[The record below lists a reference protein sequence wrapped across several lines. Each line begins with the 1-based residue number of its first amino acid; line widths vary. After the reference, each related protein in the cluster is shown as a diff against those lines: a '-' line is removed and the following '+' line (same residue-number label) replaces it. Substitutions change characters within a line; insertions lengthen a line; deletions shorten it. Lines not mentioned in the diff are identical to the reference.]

1 MKKDAA
7 TRRDPVTK
15 VIAGYSNSEFQAM
28 IDNFRYETMLV
39 GGDVSLFANTRLASF
54 LHTTIVSPRKA
65 YVPIPSEPNP
75 EVGKVEA
82 ETAYGKLSLDDYV
95 TSPKS
100 FIQAFIVAHQGK
112 VVYERYPGMKPTD
125 SHLWASTAK
134 PIAGLLIEQ
143 LVDEGKIDLNNTY
156 SKYVPDFIDTA
167 WANIKIIDLFN
178 MASGLNIVEDDDT
191 RSDPTS
197 LTTRLFRSEFGFPD
211 PVTNKLESTRYIMK
225 LATKITEPGKRFD
238 YSSMITQS
246 LVILVEEVLNKRFS
260 DAVDERVFS
269 HMSLD
274 GDMQIHQS
282 GGDHLEGIHGLVS
295 SRLRNL
301 MHFGM
306 LFTPSWNKVSEKKV
320 VSDAALSRIRRELPS
335 HEVYMGGSD
344 GPRFMAALNDYV
356 ISNNRQWDD
365 IFPDGDM
372 FKLGFMGQGLYV
384 SPDRDLVISYFST
397 NPDTNPG
404 QGYMRPIAKS
414 GLFDL

>member
-1 MKKDAA
+1 MEKKSA
-7 TRRDPVTK
+7 TSRDPVSK
-15 VIAGYSNSEFQAM
+15 VLAGYSNSEFQAM

-65 YVPIPSEPNP
+65 SAPLPYEPNP
-75 EVGKVEA
+75 GVGKIEA
-82 ETAYGKLSLDDYV
+82 ETAYGKLSLDDFV

-100 FIQAFIVAHQGK
+100 FIQAFIVAYKGK
-112 VVYERYPGMKPTD
+112 VVYERYPGMNPTD

-143 LVDEGKIDLNNTY
+143 LVDEGKIDLNSTY
-156 SKYVPDFIDTA
+156 SEYVPDFIDTA

-178 MASGLNIVEDDDT
+178 MASGLNIVENDDT

-211 PVTNKLESTRYIMK
+211 PVTNKLESTRTIMK
-225 LATKITEPGKRFD
+225 LASKINDPGKCFD

-246 LVILVEEVLNKRFS
+246 LVILIEEVLNQRFS

-282 GGDHLEGIHGLVS
+282 GSDHLEVLHGLVS

-306 LFTPSWNKVSEKKV
+306 LFTPSWNAISDKKV
-320 VSDAALSRIRRELPS
+320 VSDAALHRIRKELPS

-365 IFPDGDM
+365 VFPDGDM

>member
-1 MKKDAA
+1 MEKKSA
-7 TRRDPVTK
+7 TSREPVTK
-15 VIAGYSNSEFQAM
+15 VLAGYSNSECQAM
-28 IDNFRYETMLV
+28 IDNFRYETMMV
-39 GGDVSLFANTRLASF
+39 GGDVSLFANTRIASF
-54 LHTTIVSPRKA
+54 LHTTIMSPRKA
-65 YVPIPSEPNP
+65 YVPLPYEPNP
-75 EVGKVEA
+75 RVGKVEA
-82 ETAYGKLSLDDYV
+82 ETAYGKLSLDDFV

-100 FIQAFIVAHQGK
+100 FIQAFIVSHKGK
-112 VVYERYPGMKPTD
+112 VVYERYPGMKSTD

-143 LVDEGKIDLNNTY
+143 LVDEGKIDLNKTY
-156 SKYVPDFIDTA
+156 SEYVPDFRDTA
-167 WANIKIIDLFN
+167 WSNIKIIDLFN

-211 PVTNKLESTRYIMK
+211 PVTNKLESTRSIMK
-225 LATKITEPGKRFD
+225 LASKINDPGKRFD
-238 YSSMITQS
+238 YSSMITQA
-246 LVILVEEVLNKRFS
+246 LVILIEEVLNKRFS
-260 DAVDERVFS
+260 DAVDERVFA
-269 HMSLD
+269 HMFLD

-282 GGDHLEGIHGLVS
+282 DADHLEVIHGLVS

-306 LFTPSWNKVSEKKV
+306 LFTPSWNTISDKKV
-320 VSDAALSRIRRELPS
+320 VSDAALHRIRKELPS
-335 HEVYMGGSD
+335 HECFMSGSD
-344 GPRFMAALNDYV
+344 GPRFMDALNDHV

-414 GLFDL
+414 GLF